1 MECRCLEKIIRA
13 VRGVGMMPR
22 MLLVL
27 GTFMSETTT
36 GATELQTNKQCVLQ
50 FRIRKLPL
58 LLVPIPAP
66 WPSKLENEHW
76 TTVLEKLQTAKMSQ
90 SSVFYEEQCKISM
103 NEIVANQTYPLVKG
117 LHTITKWV
125 LSWECRVGLVCG
137 SVLQKTIL
145 LE

>member
-1 MECRCLEKIIRA
+1 MIWNAGAWKKSLEWLEVLEWCLGCYRFWE
-13 VRGVGMMPR
+13 
-22 MLLVL
+22 LLCL
-27 GTFMSETTT
+27 RPPLEP
-36 GATELQTNKQCVLQ
+36 LNLNKQCVLQ

-90 SSVFYEEQCKISM
+90 SSVSYEEQCKISM

-117 LHTITKWV
+117 LHTVTKWV